1 MAFWDDWFKSDFWN
15 PLKDSINNQGGF
27 TNPATKPITHMNN
40 TFGGAGGSFAKPKGA
55 KLKEATNSESRD
67 SGRIAASTPWKSGD
81 GGVTAPPPVADIP
94 NANAADQNAVLEGY
108 LREIQD
114 RLASNK
120 AVAPTITLNTKPID
134 TAKEASLKALTNA
147 LNSVVGG
154 IEVARNNTKQ
164 AYGQAKTDTQGAYDH
179 VVANS
184 RKEGKKAA
192 EDSGNYTQKA
202 LSDAASLA
210 MAGIN
215 QDMTNSDAMQ
225 AQASKNLGGSA
236 SALKEIDRNVNPNDS
251 TGTIRNNIAQDFQAQ
266 AGNAARQ
273 TSRDINASSRY
284 ADTIA
289 SDGASAIADLVAEL
303 ASRNN
308 QYDRD
313 ISDARSSNATNV
325 ANVQSTYAD
334 KLMQAQLAQQQEQNA
349 VDRTAW
355 QTNVNNDSAALQGM
369 IDLIGSD
376 NKSRLEQELIAQEAA
391 AKNANSG
398 QRSNDKQLEI
408 LLEGLMKN
416 TEKNS
421 INRDDILEMI
431 RQLQG

>member
-1 MAFWDDWFKSDFWN
+1 MAWDWWNNFWN
-15 PLKDSINNQGGF
+15 GVKETYTPNQQ
-27 TNPATKPITHMNN
+27 TMKSYNDLNTHYSV
-40 TFGGAGGSFAKPKGA
+40 FGTGNHGAGRKTEPV
-55 KLKEATNSESRD
+55 LKEATNSEYRKNNPLA
-67 SGRIAASTPWKSGD
+67 GHRGPYTPEPKAA
-81 GGVTAPPPVADIP
+81 APSPPVDVP
-94 NANAADQNAVLEGY
+94 NSNASDQSAVLEGY
-108 LREIQD
+108 LKEIQD

-120 AVAPTITLNTKPID
+120 AVAPTISLNTRPID
-134 TAKEASLKALTNA
+134 SAKDASLKALTNA

-164 AYGQAKTDTQGAYDH
+164 AYGQAQTDTQGAYDH
-179 VVANS
+179 IVANS

-192 EDSGNYTQKA
+192 EESGDYTQKA
-202 LSDAASLA
+202 LADAASLA
-210 MAGIN
+210 MAGVN
-215 QDMTNSDAMQ
+215 QDMTNSDNMQ
-225 AQASKNLGGSA
+225 AQAAKNLGGNA
-236 SALKEIDRNVNPNDS
+236 SVLREIDRKVDPNDS
-251 TGTIRNNIAQDFQAQ
+251 TGTIRNNISQDFQAQ

-289 SDGASAIADLVAEL
+289 SDGASAISDLIAEL
-303 ASRNN
+303 AGRNN

-313 ISDARSSNATNV
+313 ISDAKSSNATNV

-334 KLMQAQLAQQQEQNA
+334 KLMQAQLAQQQEQNS
-349 VDRTAW
+349 VDRSAW

-369 IDLIGSD
+369 IDLIGGE

-398 QRSNDKQLEI
+398 QRSSDKQLEI

-416 TEKNS
+416 TDKNS
-421 INRDDILEMI
+421 INKDDILEML
-431 RQLQG
+431 RQIQG